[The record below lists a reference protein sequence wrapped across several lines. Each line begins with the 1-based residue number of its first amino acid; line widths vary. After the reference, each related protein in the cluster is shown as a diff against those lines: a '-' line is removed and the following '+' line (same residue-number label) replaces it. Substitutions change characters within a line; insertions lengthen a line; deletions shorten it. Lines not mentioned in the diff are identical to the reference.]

1 MNYEELEKRV
11 IYWAELKGILGN
23 RDVKAQ
29 AMKFGEESGELF
41 GALLRNDK
49 EKIIDSFGDV
59 LVTLIILA
67 EMTDM
72 DLMFCL
78 AVAYD
83 EIKDRKG
90 KMQDGAFI
98 KEGEC

>member
-1 MNYEELEKRV
+1 MSYEELEKQV
-11 IYWAELKGILGN
+11 IYWAELKGILAKN
-23 RDVKAQ
+23 DVKAQ
-29 AMKFGEESGELF
+29 AMKFGEEGGELF
-41 GALLRNDK
+41 GALLRKDQT
-49 EKIIDSFGDV
+49 KIMDSFGDV

-78 AVAYD
+78 EEAYN

-98 KEGEC
+98 KEGES

>member
-1 MNYEELEKRV
+1 MSYEELEKRV
-11 IYWAELKGILGN
+11 IYWAELKGILEKK
-23 RDVKAQ
+23 DIKAQ

-41 GALLRNDK
+41 GALLRKDTTK
-49 EKIIDSFGDV
+49 TIDAFGDV
-59 LVTLIILA
+59 LVTLIILS
-67 EMTDM
+67 EMVEM

-78 AVAYD
+78 EEAYN

-98 KEGEC
+98 KEGES